1 RRQLPKDKE
10 ETFAQLKSRKQE
22 ITIESEKI
30 SEEIDQIQEHLHELK
45 VFGKVKAEGSVFA
58 GVKIYIRDT
67 LQEVRADTKNVTYFM
82 ENGFIRT
89 GKYEAPDLTG
99 LQMPEGYSS

>member
-1 RRQLPKDKE
+1 M
-10 ETFAQLKSRKQE
+10 TSRKQE
-22 ITIESEKI
+22 ITIEPEKI
-30 SEEIDQIQEHLHELK
+30 SEEIDQIQEHLHALK
-45 VFGKVKAEGSVFA
+45 VFGKVKAEGNVFA

-82 ENGFIRT
+82 EGGFIRT

-99 LQMPEGYSS
+99 LEMPEGYSS